1 MSVPSTTAY
10 DDTKPEDSTMAPG
23 GQGATDTEKASA
35 PPPRV
40 DGGLRGW
47 LTVLGG

>member
-1 MSVPSTTAY
+1 MSAPTTINEASKATTPSVTT
-10 DDTKPEDSTMAPG
+10 T

-35 PPPRV
+35 LPPRV